1 MLVARL
7 SECYSPF
14 SLLEAIFVLVIWY
27 QQQVLKNQNCWLQN
41 WFCHRRR
48 GSVLQNPKTAKS
60 SFSNLIGFKVS
71 EIVSLSSWKQQQ
83 KNLFKNEVD
92 WKTEA
97 DLQTARWRWNRGSYQ
112 RARAIGCQGGL
123 LNNILV
129 IVTFSWKLSY
139 VLRRYQCYFLNSKN
153 LHLRPML

>member
-27 QQQVLKNQNCWLQN
+27 QQQVLKSQNCWLQN

-48 GSVLQNPKTAKS
+48 GSFCKIRKLLKVRFRIWLDSKWVKS
-60 SFSNLIGFKVS
+60 FLCLLGNNNKRIFSKMKWIGK
-71 EIVSLSSWKQQQ
+71 LKQICRRPV
-83 KNLFKNEVD
+83 ED
-92 WKTEA
+92 GTEA
-97 DLQTARWRWNRGSYQ
+97 ATIGPEPLAVKVGYWTIFWLWTLSLCYVIWR
-112 RARAIGCQGGL
+112 CQS
-123 LNNILV
+123 N
-129 IVTFSWKLSY
+129 
-139 VLRRYQCYFLNSKN
+139 FLNSKN